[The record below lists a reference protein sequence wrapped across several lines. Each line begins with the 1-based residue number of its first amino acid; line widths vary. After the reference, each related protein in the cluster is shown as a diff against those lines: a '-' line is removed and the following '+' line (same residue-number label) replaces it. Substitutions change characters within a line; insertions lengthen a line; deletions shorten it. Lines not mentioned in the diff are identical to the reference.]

1 MRPLTPAAARAYV
14 RVSRRMAR
22 RLLLY
27 VLGMNVM
34 AAGIVLSTRAGL
46 GVAAISSA
54 AYAWSQFLGLSFGTA
69 NILLYAV
76 FISAEALLLRAFP
89 PSLLLQIPMALFA
102 GLSSDLFDF
111 LLPAGPDAF
120 AAELPCLLLANI
132 TTGVGVY
139 AMTKANLIL
148 DPGNAVVATL
158 CTVLRKPFS
167 YLRIRF
173 DASLVLF
180 TAASG
185 LLFAGHIIGI
195 GLGTVISA
203 WLIGRS
209 VGAAAQLA
217 DRPLGRWLRP

>member
-1 MRPLTPAAARAYV
+1 MKPLTLAAARAHA

-27 VLGMNVM
+27 ILGMNVM

-54 AYAWSQFLGLSFGTA
+54 AYAWSQFLGISFGTA

-102 GLSSDLFDF
+102 GLSIDLFDF
-111 LLPAGPDAF
+111 LLPAGPDRF
-120 AAELPCLLLANI
+120 AAQLPCLLLANV
-132 TTGVGVY
+132 TTGIGVY
-139 AMTKANLIL
+139 GMTKADLIL

-173 DASLVLF
+173 DVSLVLF

-185 LLFAGHIIGI
+185 LLIAGRIVGI

-209 VGAAAQLA
+209 VGAAAHAA
-217 DRPLGRWLRP
+217 DASLDRWLRA

>member
-1 MRPLTPAAARAYV
+1 MKTIALSARLRAGL
-14 RVSRRMAR
+14 SRRTAR
-22 RLLLY
+22 RIALY
-27 VLGMNVM
+27 AAGMNVM

-54 AYAWSQFLGLSFGTA
+54 AYAWSHILDISFGMA

-76 FISAEALLLRAFP
+76 FITAQALLLRAFP
-89 PSLLLQIPMALFA
+89 PTLLLQIPMAFFA
-102 GLSSDLFDF
+102 GLSIDLFDW
-111 LLPAGPDAF
+111 LLPAGPEAF

-132 TTGVGVY
+132 TTGIGVY
-139 AMTKANLIL
+139 AMTKADLIL

-173 DASLVLF
+173 DVSLVLF

-185 LLFAGHIIGI
+185 LLCAGRIIGI

-217 DRPLGRWLRP
+217 DRPLDRWLRP